1 MTDVSTPPVGQVS
14 RRRSLRWPAALSGI
28 AWAVLFIAGTA
39 LVELDPLYEASP
51 AEIAGHFADNSD
63 KIFWS
68 TQLFGLA
75 VLSFLWFAGCLR
87 TRIRSAEP
95 GHGHLSALA
104 MAGAAVY
111 AATLLGMAGALLAAT
126 SVPDFGPGEAD
137 QAITALFAL
146 GWAGLIGFLRI
157 GLAIW
162 LATLAI
168 ASIRHRALP
177 AWLGWPAG
185 LLAVA
190 FAVLPDATIAVL
202 VTFMWTAAA
211 AVTVTVLGRSVD

>member
-1 MTDVSTPPVGQVS
+1 MADVSAPPAGQVS
-14 RRRSLRWPAALSGI
+14 RRRSPRWPAALSGI

-51 AEIAGHFADNSD
+51 AEIARHFADNSD

-68 TQLFGLA
+68 TQLLGLA

-95 GHGHLSALA
+95 GHGHLSALT
-104 MAGAAVY
+104 MAGATVY
-111 AATLLGMAGALLAAT
+111 AATLLGMAAALLAAT
-126 SVPDFGPGEAD
+126 SARDFGPGEAD

-146 GWAGLIGFLRI
+146 GWTGLIGFLRI

-162 LATLAI
+162 LAALAI

-177 AWLGWPAG
+177 AWLGWPAA

-190 FAVLPDATIAVL
+190 FAVIPDATIAIL
-202 VTFMWTAAA
+202 VTFLWAIAVAA
-211 AVTVTVLGRSVD
+211 TLTVLGRSVD